1 MRARFRPIVPR
12 RLLTEPEKLMDAV
25 EDALDK
31 AAADIKRDFESTVS
45 SWDTVVR
52 FMILSRKGERE
63 VATNNK
69 IYKWVNDGTK
79 KHVIRPKNAKMLV
92 FMLGGAP
99 KTKPG
104 YVGSGPGRQGAALAF
119 AMKVFHPGT
128 KPRRFNK
135 IIRNQWANKLPKLLQ
150 KAINDAV

>member
-1 MRARFRPIVPR
+1 MRPIVPHH
-12 RLLTEPEKLMDAV
+12 LLTEPEKLMGAV

-31 AAADIKRDFESTVS
+31 AAAEVKHEFELTVS

-52 FMILSRKGERE
+52 FNVLSRKGERE
-63 VATNNK
+63 IRTNNK
-69 IYKWVNDGTK
+69 IYFWVNDGTK

-104 YVGSGPGRQGAALAF
+104 YVGSGPGRIGPVLAF

-135 IIRNQWANKLPKLLQ
+135 VIKQQWLYKLPRLLQ
-150 KAINDAV
+150 KAINDAL